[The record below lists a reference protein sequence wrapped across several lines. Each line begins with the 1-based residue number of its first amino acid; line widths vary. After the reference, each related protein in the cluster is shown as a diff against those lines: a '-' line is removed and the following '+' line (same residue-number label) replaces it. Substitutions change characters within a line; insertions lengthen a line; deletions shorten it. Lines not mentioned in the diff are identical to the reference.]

1 MSFILNALKKS
12 EKERQLYENPHLHV
26 VHGCPPSFKRNTAP
40 NHRKTNI
47 MIFAVMLVTV
57 TGAGV
62 YTFRSR
68 IPVVDLVHVPEL
80 TIVGTE
86 PSIRLFENEKKPVQ
100 SSSQNLEPQVERNA
114 QMTGRNVTPLSK
126 SSRMPVVLHNLTVKR
141 NSSGHT
147 IAINNEISFV
157 RSRLKNQDKTVL
169 PEFEDLPGSLQAVIP
184 ELHCAGHTYSTEPG
198 KRMIIINNS
207 ILREGEKIDENLRL
221 VEITWDGLI
230 LEFNGERFIK
240 TL

>member
-26 VHGCPPSFKRNTAP
+26 VHGCPPSFKRNAAH
-40 NHRKTNI
+40 NHRKRNI
-47 MIFAVMLVTV
+47 MIFAVMLAAVSGV
-57 TGAGV
+57 GV
-62 YTFRSR
+62 YTFRSK
-68 IPVVDLVHVPEL
+68 IPVVELIHMPES

-86 PSIRLFENEKKPVQ
+86 STRPIANEKKSVH
-100 SSSQNLEPQVERNA
+100 SSSQNLKPRAERNA
-114 QMTGRNVTPLSK
+114 QVADHNVTPLRK
-126 SSRMPVVLHNLTVKR
+126 ASRMPVVSHNLTVKR

-147 IAINNEISFV
+147 IAINNEILFV
-157 RSRLKNQDKTVL
+157 RSRSENMGKTVL
-169 PEFEDLPGSLQAVIP
+169 PEFKDLPRSLQVDIP

-207 ILREGEKIDENLRL
+207 ILREGEKVDENLRL

>member
-26 VHGCPPSFKRNTAP
+26 VHGCPPSFKRNTVH
-40 NHRKTNI
+40 NHRKRNGL
-47 MIFAVMLVTV
+47 IFAVMLAMVS
-57 TGAGV
+57 GASV

-68 IPVVDLVHVPEL
+68 IPVVALIYAPESA
-80 TIVGTE
+80 TVGTE
-86 PSIRLFENEKKPVQ
+86 PSARLIENEKNLVQ
-100 SSSQNLEPQVERNA
+100 FSSRNLEPQAERNA
-114 QMTGRNVTPLSK
+114 QMTGRNVGRLKGTNK
-126 SSRMPVVLHNLTVKR
+126 IPVVSHNLTVKR

-147 IAINNEISFV
+147 IAINNEILFV
-157 RSRLKNQDKTVL
+157 RSRLENQDKTVL

>member
-47 MIFAVMLVTV
+47 MIFAVMLAAV

-68 IPVVDLVHVPEL
+68 IPIVDLVHVPES

-86 PSIRLFENEKKPVQ
+86 PSTRLIENEKKPVQ
-100 SSSQNLEPQVERNA
+100 SSAQNLEPQAERNA
-114 QMTGRNVTPLSK
+114 QMTGRNVTPLRKPSK
-126 SSRMPVVLHNLTVKR
+126 MPVVSHNLTVKR

-147 IAINNEISFV
+147 IAINHEILFV
-157 RSRLKNQDKTVL
+157 RSRSENQGKTVL
-169 PEFEDLPGSLQAVIP
+169 PEFKDLPGSLRAAIP
-184 ELHCAGHTYSTEPG
+184 VLHCAGHTYSTEPG
-198 KRMIIINNS
+198 KRMIIINDS

-230 LEFNGERFIK
+230 LDFDGERFRKI
-240 TL
+240 L